1 MVKNMLWQPPD
12 NNRSV
17 YNLSDALTITQ
28 ERFTALDIKQQCQK
42 SGALYSPE
50 TVTLNYLNEIYR
62 ISVSSA
68 DVAFVDSGQPVPLRE
83 KILILHYFTQAK
95 GTPSTGK
102 QITYRDL
109 PGGLVYYPT
118 FIKRTIKPLSD
129 FFGKEPAL
137 FLGMG
142 KILGARQGEIGDAS
156 LIIDAF
162 ARVPI
167 CVILWHGD
175 NQLMAEVNLL
185 FDANI
190 INYLTSEDVTIVCE
204 TITWRLI
211 NYAKKV

>member
-1 MVKNMLWQPPD
+1 MLWQPP
-12 NNRSV
+12 NNDRSV
-17 YNLSDALTITQ
+17 YNLNDALIIAQEHFIAIDIT
-28 ERFTALDIKQQCQK
+28 QQCQK
-42 SGALYSPE
+42 SGALYSRE
-50 TVTLNYLNEIYR
+50 TVTLNYLKEIYR
-62 ISVSSA
+62 INVSSA
-68 DVAFVDSGQPVPLRE
+68 DIGFVDSNQTVPLRE

-95 GTPSTGK
+95 GTPLTDK
-102 QITYRDL
+102 QITFRDL

-129 FFGKEPAL
+129 FFGRNPAL

-156 LIIDAF
+156 LTIDAF

-167 CVILWHGD
+167 SIILWQGD
-175 NQLMAEVNLL
+175 NELTAEVNLL

-190 INYLTSEDVTIVCE
+190 IDYLTSEDVTIVCE

>member
-1 MVKNMLWQPPD
+1 MLWQPS
-12 NNRSV
+12 NNERSV
-17 YNLSDALTITQ
+17 YNLSDALTIAQ
-28 ERFTALDIKQQCQK
+28 EQFTTIDIKQQCQK
-42 SGALYSPE
+42 SGALYSAE

-62 ISVSSA
+62 INLSSA
-68 DVAFVDSGQPVPLRE
+68 DVSFVDSNQPVPLRE

-95 GTPSTGK
+95 GTPLKDK
-102 QITYRDL
+102 QITFRDL

-129 FFGKEPAL
+129 FFGKDPAL
-137 FLGMG
+137 FLGVG
-142 KILGARQGEIGDAS
+142 KILGARQGEIGDTS

-167 CVILWHGD
+167 TIILWQGD
-175 NQLMAEVNLL
+175 NELKAEVNLL

-190 INYLTSEDVTIVCE
+190 IDYLTSEDVTIVCE
-204 TITWRLI
+204 TITWKLI